1 MKKYNIEN
9 LVCVIGGNHHNM
21 LGIIRMMGE
30 NNIKVNAIIING
42 DKNSFCIKSKYLSSY
57 SLVAYDEKKIINEI
71 NKLPKDTIIIPT
83 GDDAAFIID
92 KNYKKLK
99 SKYILPSIND
109 EENQMEKYMNKYFQN
124 QLLKKYNLKTAES
137 FIYEF
142 NKNLPENLEFPVI
155 VKPLLSIDGK
165 KSDIQIASNIN
176 DLLVKLK
183 EFEKKEYKRV
193 IIQKYIYMDYECGL
207 NGCICNDSVVI
218 PAILKKIRRFPLKK
232 GNVSYGKIIKKN
244 EMKVDLSPIIHML
257 KEIRYNGMFDIE
269 IFICGEDYY
278 INEINFRNSGNS
290 YAYMKGN
297 VNLALIWVMKN
308 LNLKNNLPLEVKK
321 SYYFRDEILELKQL
335 FNKNISFV
343 EFIYSW
349 FKSRSNF
356 IINFKDPMP
365 FLKLLFN
372 HIR

>member
-308 LNLKNNLPLEVKK
+308 LNLKNDLPLEVKK

-372 HIR
+372 HIM

>member
-308 LNLKNNLPLEVKK
+308 LNLKNDLPFEVKK

>member
-372 HIR
+372 HIS

>member
-57 SLVAYDEKKIINEI
+57 FLVAYDEKKIINEI

-83 GDDAAFIID
+83 GDDATFIID

-308 LNLKNNLPLEVKK
+308 LNLKNDLPLEVKK

>member
-183 EFEKKEYKRV
+183 EFEKKKYKRV

-308 LNLKNNLPLEVKK
+308 LNLKNDLPLEVKK

>member
-308 LNLKNNLPLEVKK
+308 LNLKNDLPLEVKK

>member
-244 EMKVDLSPIIHML
+244 EIKVDLSPIIHML

-308 LNLKNNLPLEVKK
+308 LNLKNDLPLEVKK

>member
-244 EMKVDLSPIIHML
+244 EMKVDLSPIIYML

-308 LNLKNNLPLEVKK
+308 LNLKNDLPLEVKK